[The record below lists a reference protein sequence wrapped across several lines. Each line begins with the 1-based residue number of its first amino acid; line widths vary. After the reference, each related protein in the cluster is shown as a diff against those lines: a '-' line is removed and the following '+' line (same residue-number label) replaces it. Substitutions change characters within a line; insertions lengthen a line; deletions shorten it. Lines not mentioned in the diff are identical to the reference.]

1 VAEVHSH
8 SGEIHIRFIGEM
20 LIEINIKLVEL
31 IKMSKHYNPPFL
43 LDEKLIS

>member
-1 VAEVHSH
+1 M
-8 SGEIHIRFIGEM
+8 HIRVIGEV

-43 LDEKLIS
+43 SDEKLTRLN